1 MKGIIANMK
10 KSLRERV
17 EEVRQ
22 GGHRTVFNVIAWIIM
37 IVVVSPI
44 ALIFTCG
51 EHGGITVWN
60 FVELAYLLILC
71 FAVKSFIM
79 DK

>member
-1 MKGIIANMK
+1 MK

-60 FVELAYLLILC
+60 FVGLAYLLILC

>member
-51 EHGGITVWN
+51 EHGGITAWN
-60 FVELAYLLILC
+60 FVGLAYLLILC

>member
-10 KSLRERV
+10 KSLSERV

-22 GGHRTVFNVIAWIIM
+22 GEHRTVFNVIAWIIM

-44 ALIFTCG
+44 ALIFTGG

-60 FVELAYLLILC
+60 FVGLAYLLILC
-71 FAVKSFIM
+71 FTVKTFIL

>member
-60 FVELAYLLILC
+60 FAGLAYLLILC

>member
-10 KSLRERV
+10 KSLSERI

-22 GGHRTVFNVIAWIIM
+22 GEHRTVFNVIAWIIM
-37 IVVVSPI
+37 IVAITPI

-60 FVELAYLLILC
+60 FVGLAYLMILC
-71 FAVKSFIM
+71 FTVKVIM

>member
-1 MKGIIANMK
+1 MKGIIANLK
-10 KSLRERV
+10 KSLSDRV

-22 GGHRTVFNVIAWIIM
+22 GEHRTVFNVIAWIIM
-37 IVVVSPI
+37 IIVVSPI

-60 FVELAYLLILC
+60 FVGLAYLLILC
-71 FAVKSFIM
+71 FTVKTFIL

>member
-1 MKGIIANMK
+1 MK
-10 KSLRERV
+10 KSLSERV

-22 GGHRTVFNVIAWIIM
+22 GGHDTVFNVIAWIIM

-60 FVELAYLLILC
+60 FVGLAYLLILC

>member
-1 MKGIIANMK
+1 MKGFIANMK
-10 KSLRERV
+10 KSLSERI

-22 GGHRTVFNVIAWIIM
+22 GEHRIVFNVIAWIIM
-37 IVVVSPI
+37 IVVISPI

-60 FVELAYLLILC
+60 FVGLVYLMILC
-71 FAVKSFIM
+71 FTVKVIM